1 MFQSQDLSLAL
12 TQKMAVAM
20 KMAVYLEAPP
30 VDFWKMVRELEEDP
44 LFKKLHSPARSEH
57 RAIKIIPRR
66 RFISLDTARA
76 AALPDS
82 DIEEILSGKE
92 EILEKL
98 KKIGKEKF
106 ISFFLEEGVT
116 EAEIKELTGLSSRQ
130 IKGFRKEVVDRIV
143 IKDIFSDVPQKLEK
157 EISTRE
163 VVAEIKVSDDKIAI
177 DYAYE
182 KKRYEIDEGRIEEL
196 YKEGY
201 ISRKEMEKFFSLIKK
216 FHWINLRF
224 DLVRSVVDEIVRVQR
239 KYILSGN
246 SLDLASFEG
255 KDIAGNLGIDPSWLS
270 RVIKDRF
277 LKIEKK
283 EFPLRNFLLTKRE
296 LAKIHGKLFLKD
308 ILDNFKAPGRLTDEK
323 ICRILDEKY
332 NLKIARRTVNQWR
345 SEL

>member
-1 MFQSQDLSLAL
+1 
-12 TQKMAVAM
+12 M
-20 KMAVYLEAPP
+20 KMAVYLEAQPG
-30 VDFWKMVRELEEDP
+30 DFWKLVRDIEEDP
-44 LFKKLHSPARSEH
+44 LFKKLHSPERS
-57 RAIKIIPRR
+57 AYKVIKIIPRR
-66 RFISLDTARA
+66 RFISLDAARA
-76 AALPDS
+76 AAPPDS

-98 KKIGKEKF
+98 KKTGKEKF

-116 EAEIKELTGLSSRQ
+116 EAEIEELTGLSSRQ
-130 IKGFRKEVVDRIV
+130 IKKFRKEVVDRIV
-143 IKDIFSDVPQKLEK
+143 IKDIFSDIPPAFEK
-157 EISTRE
+157 ETGARE
-163 VVAEIKVSDDKIAI
+163 VAAEIKVSGDKIAV

-201 ISRKEMEKFFSLIKK
+201 ITQKEMEKFFSLLKK
-216 FHWINLRF
+216 FQWINLRF
-224 DLVRSVVDEIVRVQR
+224 DIVRSVVDEIARVQR

-246 SLDLASFEG
+246 SLDIVSFEG
-255 KDIAGNLGIDPSWLS
+255 KDIAGSLGIDPSWLS

-277 LKIEKK
+277 IKVENK
-283 EFPLRNFLLTKRE
+283 EIPLRNFLLTKRE

-308 ILDNFKAPGRLTDEK
+308 ILDNFKAPGRLTDERICK
-323 ICRILDEKY
+323 ILNEKY

>member
-30 VDFWKMVRELEEDP
+30 LDFWKMVRKLEEDP
-44 LFKKLHSPARSEH
+44 LFRKLHSPARSEYKV
-57 RAIKIIPRR
+57 IKIIPRR

-76 AALPDS
+76 AAPPDS

-92 EILEKL
+92 EILKKL
-98 KKIGKEKF
+98 EKIGKEKF

-116 EAEIKELTGLSSRQ
+116 EAEIKELTDLSSQQ
-130 IKGFRKEVVDRIV
+130 IKKFREEVVDRIV
-143 IKDIFSDVPQKLEK
+143 IKDIFSDIPPALKK
-157 EISTRE
+157 ETGARE
-163 VVAEIKVSDDKIAI
+163 VAAEIKVSDDKIAV

-196 YKEGY
+196 YKNGY
-201 ISRKEMEKFFSLIKK
+201 ISRKEMEKFFSLLKK

-246 SLDLASFEG
+246 SLDLVSFEG
-255 KDIAGNLGIDPSWLS
+255 RAVAENLGIDPSWLS

-277 LKIEKK
+277 IKVEKK
-283 EFPLRNFLLTKRE
+283 EIPLRNFLLTKRE
-296 LAKIHGKLFLKD
+296 LAKIQGKLFLKD
-308 ILDNFKAPGRLTDEK
+308 ILDNFKDPGRLTDER
-323 ICRILDEKY
+323 ICRILNEKY
-332 NLKIARRTVNQWR
+332 NLKVARRTVNQWR
-345 SEL
+345 SEI